1 VTLFTNRQIAAI
13 CCAIVLAV
21 SVATNGVKFAQPHL
35 EGWFRLFLQ
44 VLVGGEEES
53 GGEPE

>member
-1 VTLFTNRQIAAI
+1 MLLTNKQIAAI

-21 SVATNGVKFAQPHL
+21 SVATNGIKFAQPHL

-44 VLVGGEEES
+44 VLGGEEEP